1 MGLQEDGLCRED
13 GRQGREG
20 HLRPGHRG
28 PKSLLSYHPRTWG
41 STEIREFYPHLE
53 ARNIEISKEHAEI
66 STVQTV
72 FSFLNRKK
80 EKENRKAPVALSLL
94 LWDMPTHTDRDSSTK
109 RVLEHTSGRA
119 GSGSLKVVEGET
131 SFAKTLI

>member
-13 GRQGREG
+13 GGQGRKG
-20 HLRPGHRG
+20 HLWPGHRG
-28 PKSLLSYHPRTWG
+28 PESPLSYHPRTWG

-53 ARNIEISKEHAEI
+53 AQNIEISKEHAEI
-66 STVQTV
+66 STVQNV

-94 LWDMPTHTDRDSSTK
+94 LWDMPTHRQGFK
-109 RVLEHTSGRA
+109 HKA
-119 GSGSLKVVEGET
+119 GP
-131 SFAKTLI
+131 

>member
-1 MGLQEDGLCRED
+1 MACVEKT
-13 GRQGREG
+13 GRKA

-28 PKSLLSYHPRTWG
+28 PKSPLSYHPRTWG

-53 ARNIEISKEHAEI
+53 AWNIEISKEHTEI
-66 STVQTV
+66 STVQNI

-80 EKENRKAPVALSLL
+80 EKENGKAPVG
-94 LWDMPTHTDRDSSTK
+94 TCRHTYRDSSTK
-109 RVLEHTSGRA
+109 QVLEHTSGGA
-119 GSGSLKVVEGET
+119 GSGSLKVVEGEM